1 MKRPATSHKPGAPV
15 MVELRLD
22 PERFPR
28 RHSFMPL
35 VAEVA
40 AMGRMDCIELAL
52 APNGGGH
59 LGFLMYG
66 AHSLAKLRE
75 GLGRLVGEDSIVKF
89 RAVATA

>member
-1 MKRPATSHKPGAPV
+1 MTLASDDAAI

-40 AMGRMDCIELAL
+40 ALGRMDCIELAL

-59 LGFLMYG
+59 LGFLLYG
-66 AHSLAKLRE
+66 AKSLARLRE
-75 GLGRLVGEDSIVKF
+75 SLGGLVGEDSIVKC
-89 RAVATA
+89 RAVPA